1 MSSNILNIIGYLVSG
16 LGSSSSS
23 SKEYFFGSLA
33 TEFRAFASAS
43 YNNFLRLR
51 GDIMGSHTAIS
62 SARRDSLGSL
72 AYAGFFAEGRGGLD
86 VDARGSTRAGIRS
99 NNTLVGSAWSS
110 ATIRDLIANELKAGV
125 MTTVEKGTWM
135 EGEEKLRTGERLY
148 GGAFIKAKN
157 SEKRGYITLE
167 GEAGDTARGR
177 ARGEFS
183 LLPRSSDVELLISAQ
198 ATRELLREGARREV
212 LEAVSQVR
220 ARWEKGLV
228 LLGGSASLES
238 ETK

>member
-1 MSSNILNIIGYLVSG
+1 MSSNILSILFPW
-16 LGSSSSS
+16 LGSSSSTS
-23 SKEYFFGSLA
+23 SKEYFFGLA
-33 TEFRAFASAS
+33 GEFRALANAS
-43 YNNFLRLR
+43 YSNFLRLR

-72 AYAGFFAEGRGGLD
+72 AYAGFFAEGRGELG

-99 NNTLVGSAWSS
+99 NNTLVGNAWSL
-110 ATIRDLIANELKAGV
+110 ATIQNFIANELKAGV
-125 MTTVEKGTWM
+125 MATAERGTWM

-148 GGAFIKAKN
+148 GGAFFRAKN
-157 SEKRGYITLE
+157 SEKRGSITLE

-177 ARGEFS
+177 VRGEFS

-198 ATRELLREGARREV
+198 ATRELIREGARREG

-228 LLGGSASLES
+228 LLSGSASLES
-238 ETK
+238 ETR